1 MALDRQKRGGR
12 LPDGGTS
19 VGGGYSRMHSTS
31 EAMDMSGVSRAS
43 TATSAAAMALDGQL
57 VGESKG
63 FRVIYSNAD
72 GETPAGVN
80 YVSPYG
86 EAQRRRLIEENLT
99 GHLGYRIVKRTF
111 DIVFS
116 GAVIAVLAIPSAAVC
131 IAIYVQSPGNPFYVD
146 KRVGRFGRPLGVLKF
161 RSMVTDAGNVEKYF
175 TPEQLETWHRERKV
189 ENDPRITAIGNFL
202 RKTSLDELPQFLNV
216 FVGQMSVIGP
226 RPITEEE
233 LENFGPDK
241 DLYLSVLPGITG
253 WWQVNARNNADFLS
267 GERQRL
273 ELEYVTG
280 RSLAKDLQVFLGTFG
295 AMAKKTGK

>member
-1 MALDRQKRGGR
+1 MEE
-12 LPDGGTS
+12 P
-19 VGGGYSRMHSTS
+19 
-31 EAMDMSGVSRAS
+31 
-43 TATSAAAMALDGQL
+43 
-57 VGESKG
+57 G
-63 FRVIYSNAD
+63 FRVVYSAD
-72 GETPAGVN
+72 DAVPTNVN
-80 YVSPYG
+80 YASPFTD
-86 EAQRRRLIEENLT
+86 EERRRLIAENLA
-99 GHLGYRIVKRTF
+99 GHLGYRFVKRAF
-111 DIVFS
+111 DVLFS
-116 GAVIAVLAIPSAAVC
+116 GAVIAVLAIPGAAIC
-131 IAIYVQSPGNPFYVD
+131 IAINAQSPGNPFYVD
-146 KRVGRFGRPLGVLKF
+146 KRVGRFGKPLGVLKF
-161 RSMVTDAGNVEKYF
+161 RSMVTDAGNVRKYF
-175 TPEQLETWHRERKV
+175 TPEQLQTWHRERKV
-189 ENDPRITAIGNFL
+189 EDDPRITAIGNFL

-280 RSLAKDLQVFLGTFG
+280 ISLAKDLQVFLGTFG